1 MAAIQD
7 LVLTFRLKM
16 RLEPERKLMSVYQE
30 IAVLAFCFGCRVD
43 QPALVTENESS

>member
-16 RLEPERKLMSVYQE
+16 RLEPERKLKFLMSVYQE
-30 IAVLAFCFGCRVD
+30 IAVLAFCFGYRVD
-43 QPALVTENESS
+43 QPYT